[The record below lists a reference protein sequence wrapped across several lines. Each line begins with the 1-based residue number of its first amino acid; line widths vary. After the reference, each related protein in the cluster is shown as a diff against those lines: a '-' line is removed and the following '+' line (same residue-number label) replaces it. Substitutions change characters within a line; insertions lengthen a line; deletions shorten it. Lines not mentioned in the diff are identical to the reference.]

1 MLIIFIAPA
10 FIVLFVFI
18 IYPVFETIR
27 LSFYDKIGREFLGW
41 SNYAWAIKD
50 PDFRRSIL
58 NNFGWL
64 LIVPTLS
71 TFFGLVIANLAD
83 RIWWGT
89 IAKSIIFMP
98 MAISFVGAGVI
109 WKFIYDYR
117 GPEQEQIGLLNAI
130 VVAFG
135 FEPQAWLTIPI
146 WNNLFL
152 MAIMIWIQ
160 TGLALVI
167 FSAALRSIPSETLD
181 AARID
186 GASELKIF
194 WSIIIPYLQ
203 QTILV
208 IWTIITILVLKVFD
222 IIYAMTNGQW
232 QTEVLANLM
241 YDWMFRGGGDSGR
254 GSVLAFC
261 IMIGVIPILG
271 MELISAQK
279 RAENMIKKLSISS
292 IFAQL
297 LLLIFVFVW
306 IAPTFGL
313 FISSLRD
320 KDVLAISGWWTSF
333 TTTDV
338 NEIYRTKGM
347 EAQIEEDGYFIIKDK
362 VFEEG
367 SGKIISRFGITSKN
381 IDEFEVGE
389 IAVFKDGSEISIDED
404 RKLLLE
410 IKRKI
415 Y

>member
-1 MLIIFIAPA
+1 MNIISLISTVLAGIFFFIIYFQLFNFILDYIIKYKIISHRYENFIRSIIFIAPA
-10 FIVLFVFI
+10 FLVLFTFI
-18 IYPVFETIR
+18 LFPVFETIR
-27 LSFYDKIGREFLGW
+27 LSFYDKFGREFIGLD
-41 SNYAWAIKD
+41 NYLWAIKD
-50 PDFRRSIL
+50 TEFRRSIL
-58 NNFGWL
+58 NNLGWL

-71 TFFGLVIANLAD
+71 TFFGLVIANLTD

-117 GPEQEQIGLLNAI
+117 GVDDQQIGLLNAI
-130 VVAFG
+130 VVSFG
-135 FEPQAWLTIPI
+135 LEPQAWLTIPI

-167 FSAALRSIPSETLD
+167 FSAALRGIPKETLE

-186 GASELKIF
+186 GASEFRIF
-194 WSIIIPYLQ
+194 WSIIIPFLE

-261 IMIGVIPILG
+261 IMIGVIPILAWN
-271 MELISAQK
+271 LY
-279 RAENMIKKLSISS
+279 RH
-292 IFAQL
+292 
-297 LLLIFVFVW
+297 
-306 IAPTFGL
+306 
-313 FISSLRD
+313 R
-320 KDVLAISGWWTSF
+320 
-333 TTTDV
+333 
-338 NEIYRTKGM
+338 NEQST
-347 EAQIEEDGYFIIKDK
+347 
-362 VFEEG
+362 
-367 SGKIISRFGITSKN
+367 
-381 IDEFEVGE
+381 
-389 IAVFKDGSEISIDED
+389 
-404 RKLLLE
+404 
-410 IKRKI
+410 
-415 Y
+415 

>member
-1 MLIIFIAPA
+1 MNIISLISTVLAGIFFFIIYFRLFNFILDYIIKYKIIGHRYENAIRSIIFIAPA
-10 FIVLFVFI
+10 FLVLFTFI
-18 IYPVFETIR
+18 LFPVFETIR
-27 LSFYDKIGREFLGW
+27 LSFYDKFGREFIGLD
-41 SNYAWAIKD
+41 NYLWAIKD
-50 PDFRRSIL
+50 TEFRRSIL
-58 NNFGWL
+58 NNLGWL

-71 TFFGLVIANLAD
+71 TFFGLVIANLTD

-117 GPEQEQIGLLNAI
+117 GVDDQQIGLLNAI
-130 VVAFG
+130 VVSFG
-135 FEPQAWLTIPI
+135 LEPQAWLTIPI

-167 FSAALRSIPSETLD
+167 FSAALRGIPKETLE

-186 GASELKIF
+186 GASEFRIF
-194 WSIIIPYLQ
+194 WSIIIPFLE

-261 IMIGVIPILG
+261 IMIGVIPILAWN
-271 MELISAQK
+271 LY
-279 RAENMIKKLSISS
+279 RH
-292 IFAQL
+292 
-297 LLLIFVFVW
+297 
-306 IAPTFGL
+306 
-313 FISSLRD
+313 R
-320 KDVLAISGWWTSF
+320 
-333 TTTDV
+333 
-338 NEIYRTKGM
+338 NEQST
-347 EAQIEEDGYFIIKDK
+347 
-362 VFEEG
+362 
-367 SGKIISRFGITSKN
+367 
-381 IDEFEVGE
+381 
-389 IAVFKDGSEISIDED
+389 
-404 RKLLLE
+404 
-410 IKRKI
+410 
-415 Y
+415 

>member
-1 MLIIFIAPA
+1 MNIISLISTVLAGIFFFIIYFRLFNFILDYIIKYKIISHRYENSIRSIIFIAPA
-10 FIVLFVFI
+10 FLVLFTFI
-18 IYPVFETIR
+18 LFPVFETIR
-27 LSFYDKIGREFLGW
+27 LSFYDKFGREFIGFE
-41 SNYAWAIKD
+41 NYLWAIKD
-50 PDFRRSIL
+50 NEFRRSIL
-58 NNFGWL
+58 NNLGWL

-71 TFFGLVIANLAD
+71 TFFGLVIANLTD

-117 GPEQEQIGLLNAI
+117 GIDDQQIGLLNAI
-130 VVAFG
+130 VVSFG
-135 FEPQAWLTIPI
+135 LEPQAWLTIPI

-167 FSAALRSIPSETLD
+167 FSAALRGIPKETLE

-186 GASELKIF
+186 GASEFRIF
-194 WSIIIPYLQ
+194 WSIIIPFLE

-261 IMIGVIPILG
+261 IMIGVIPILAWN
-271 MELISAQK
+271 LY
-279 RAENMIKKLSISS
+279 RH
-292 IFAQL
+292 
-297 LLLIFVFVW
+297 
-306 IAPTFGL
+306 
-313 FISSLRD
+313 R
-320 KDVLAISGWWTSF
+320 
-333 TTTDV
+333 
-338 NEIYRTKGM
+338 NEQST
-347 EAQIEEDGYFIIKDK
+347 
-362 VFEEG
+362 
-367 SGKIISRFGITSKN
+367 
-381 IDEFEVGE
+381 
-389 IAVFKDGSEISIDED
+389 
-404 RKLLLE
+404 
-410 IKRKI
+410 
-415 Y
+415 

>member
-1 MLIIFIAPA
+1 MFSLALTVLIGILFFVMFFHLSNFLLDFYQIKKSKTLTYENSIRAVIFIAPA

-18 IYPVFETIR
+18 IFPVFETIR
-27 LSFYDKIGREFLGW
+27 LSFFDKRGEVFVGIYNF
-41 SNYAWAIKD
+41 AWAIKD

-83 RIWWGT
+83 RVWWGT

-117 GPEQEQIGLLNAI
+117 GPGDEQIGLLNAI
-130 VVAFG
+130 TVALG
-135 FEPQAWLTIPI
+135 FEPQAWLTIPL

-152 MAIMIWIQ
+152 MAIMVWIQ

-167 FSAALRSIPSETLD
+167 FSAALRSIPNETLD

-254 GSVLAFC
+254 GSVLDIC

-271 MELISAQK
+271 WNLYQHRKEQK
-279 RAENMIKKLSISS
+279 L
-292 IFAQL
+292 
-297 LLLIFVFVW
+297 
-306 IAPTFGL
+306 
-313 FISSLRD
+313 
-320 KDVLAISGWWTSF
+320 
-333 TTTDV
+333 
-338 NEIYRTKGM
+338 
-347 EAQIEEDGYFIIKDK
+347 
-362 VFEEG
+362 
-367 SGKIISRFGITSKN
+367 
-381 IDEFEVGE
+381 
-389 IAVFKDGSEISIDED
+389 
-404 RKLLLE
+404 
-410 IKRKI
+410 
-415 Y
+415 

>member
-1 MLIIFIAPA
+1 MSMFSLALTVLIGILVFVMFFHLSNFLLDFYQIKKSKTLTYENSIRAVIFIAPA

-18 IYPVFETIR
+18 IFPVFETIR
-27 LSFYDKIGREFLGW
+27 LSFFDKRGEVFVGIYNF
-41 SNYAWAIKD
+41 AWAIKD

-83 RIWWGT
+83 RVWWGT

-117 GPEQEQIGLLNAI
+117 GPGDEQIGLLNAI
-130 VVAFG
+130 TVAFG
-135 FEPQAWLTIPI
+135 FEPQAWLTIPL

-152 MAIMIWIQ
+152 MAIMVWIQ

-167 FSAALRSIPSETLD
+167 FSAALRSIPNETLD

-254 GSVLAFC
+254 GSVLAIC

-271 MELISAQK
+271 WNLYQHRKEQK
-279 RAENMIKKLSISS
+279 L
-292 IFAQL
+292 
-297 LLLIFVFVW
+297 
-306 IAPTFGL
+306 
-313 FISSLRD
+313 
-320 KDVLAISGWWTSF
+320 
-333 TTTDV
+333 
-338 NEIYRTKGM
+338 
-347 EAQIEEDGYFIIKDK
+347 
-362 VFEEG
+362 
-367 SGKIISRFGITSKN
+367 
-381 IDEFEVGE
+381 
-389 IAVFKDGSEISIDED
+389 
-404 RKLLLE
+404 
-410 IKRKI
+410 
-415 Y
+415 

>member
-1 MLIIFIAPA
+1 MNIISLISTVLAGIFFFIIYFRLFNFILDYIIKYKIIDHRYENSIRSIIFIAPA
-10 FIVLFVFI
+10 FLVLFTFI
-18 IYPVFETIR
+18 LFPVFETIR
-27 LSFYDKIGREFLGW
+27 LSFYDKFGREFIGLD
-41 SNYAWAIKD
+41 NYLWAIKD
-50 PDFRRSIL
+50 NEFRRSIL
-58 NNFGWL
+58 NNLGWL

-71 TFFGLVIANLAD
+71 TFFGLVIANLTD

-117 GPEQEQIGLLNAI
+117 GVDDQQIGLLNAI
-130 VVAFG
+130 VVSFG
-135 FEPQAWLTIPI
+135 LEPQAWLTIPI

-167 FSAALRSIPSETLD
+167 FSAALRGIPKETLE

-186 GASELKIF
+186 AASEFRIF
-194 WSIIIPYLQ
+194 WSIIIPFLE

-261 IMIGVIPILG
+261 IMIGVIPILAWN
-271 MELISAQK
+271 LY
-279 RAENMIKKLSISS
+279 RH
-292 IFAQL
+292 
-297 LLLIFVFVW
+297 
-306 IAPTFGL
+306 
-313 FISSLRD
+313 R
-320 KDVLAISGWWTSF
+320 
-333 TTTDV
+333 
-338 NEIYRTKGM
+338 NEQST
-347 EAQIEEDGYFIIKDK
+347 
-362 VFEEG
+362 
-367 SGKIISRFGITSKN
+367 
-381 IDEFEVGE
+381 
-389 IAVFKDGSEISIDED
+389 
-404 RKLLLE
+404 
-410 IKRKI
+410 
-415 Y
+415 

>member
-1 MLIIFIAPA
+1 MTIFSLALTVLIGILAFVLFFHVSNFLLDYFGKRSSKIFKLENSLRVVIFIAPA

-130 VVAFG
+130 VVALG

-271 MELISAQK
+271 WNLYQHRKEH
-279 RAENMIKKLSISS
+279 
-292 IFAQL
+292 
-297 LLLIFVFVW
+297 
-306 IAPTFGL
+306 
-313 FISSLRD
+313 
-320 KDVLAISGWWTSF
+320 
-333 TTTDV
+333 
-338 NEIYRTKGM
+338 
-347 EAQIEEDGYFIIKDK
+347 
-362 VFEEG
+362 
-367 SGKIISRFGITSKN
+367 KI
-381 IDEFEVGE
+381 
-389 IAVFKDGSEISIDED
+389 
-404 RKLLLE
+404 
-410 IKRKI
+410 
-415 Y
+415 

>member
-1 MLIIFIAPA
+1 MNIISLISTVLAGIFFFIIYFRLFNFILDYIIKYKIISHRYENSIRSIIFITPA
-10 FIVLFVFI
+10 FLVLFTFI
-18 IYPVFETIR
+18 LFPVFETIR
-27 LSFYDKIGREFLGW
+27 LSFYDKFGREFIGLN
-41 SNYAWAIKD
+41 NYFWAIKD
-50 PDFRRSIL
+50 TEFRRSIL
-58 NNFGWL
+58 NNLGWL

-71 TFFGLVIANLAD
+71 TFFGLVIANLTD

-117 GPEQEQIGLLNAI
+117 GVDDQQIGLLNAI
-130 VVAFG
+130 VVSFG
-135 FEPQAWLTIPI
+135 LEPQAWLTIPI

-167 FSAALRSIPSETLD
+167 FSAALRGIPKETLE

-186 GASELKIF
+186 GASEFRIF
-194 WSIIIPYLQ
+194 WSIIIPFLE

-261 IMIGVIPILG
+261 IMIGVIPILAWN
-271 MELISAQK
+271 LY
-279 RAENMIKKLSISS
+279 RH
-292 IFAQL
+292 
-297 LLLIFVFVW
+297 
-306 IAPTFGL
+306 
-313 FISSLRD
+313 R
-320 KDVLAISGWWTSF
+320 
-333 TTTDV
+333 
-338 NEIYRTKGM
+338 NEQST
-347 EAQIEEDGYFIIKDK
+347 
-362 VFEEG
+362 
-367 SGKIISRFGITSKN
+367 
-381 IDEFEVGE
+381 
-389 IAVFKDGSEISIDED
+389 
-404 RKLLLE
+404 
-410 IKRKI
+410 
-415 Y
+415 

>member
-1 MLIIFIAPA
+1 MNIISLISTVLAGIFFFIIYFRLFNFILDYIIKYKIISHRYENSIRSIIFIAPA
-10 FIVLFVFI
+10 FLVLFTFI
-18 IYPVFETIR
+18 LFPVFETIR
-27 LSFYDKIGREFLGW
+27 LSFYDKFGREFIGFD
-41 SNYAWAIKD
+41 NYLWAIKD
-50 PDFRRSIL
+50 TEFRRSIL
-58 NNFGWL
+58 NNLGWL

-71 TFFGLVIANLAD
+71 TFFGLVIANLTD

-117 GPEQEQIGLLNAI
+117 GVDDQQIGLLNAI
-130 VVAFG
+130 VVSFG
-135 FEPQAWLTIPI
+135 LEPQAWLTIPI

-167 FSAALRSIPSETLD
+167 FSAALRGIPKETLE

-186 GASELKIF
+186 GASEFRIF
-194 WSIIIPYLQ
+194 WSIIIPFLE

-261 IMIGVIPILG
+261 IMIGVIPILAWN
-271 MELISAQK
+271 LY
-279 RAENMIKKLSISS
+279 RH
-292 IFAQL
+292 
-297 LLLIFVFVW
+297 
-306 IAPTFGL
+306 
-313 FISSLRD
+313 R
-320 KDVLAISGWWTSF
+320 
-333 TTTDV
+333 
-338 NEIYRTKGM
+338 NEQST
-347 EAQIEEDGYFIIKDK
+347 
-362 VFEEG
+362 
-367 SGKIISRFGITSKN
+367 
-381 IDEFEVGE
+381 
-389 IAVFKDGSEISIDED
+389 
-404 RKLLLE
+404 
-410 IKRKI
+410 
-415 Y
+415 

>member
-1 MLIIFIAPA
+1 VNIVSLISTVLAGIFFFIIYFRLFNFILDYFIKYKIISHRYENSIRSIIFIAPA
-10 FIVLFVFI
+10 FLVLFTFI
-18 IYPVFETIR
+18 LFPVFETIR
-27 LSFYDKIGREFLGW
+27 LSFYDKFGREFIGLD
-41 SNYAWAIKD
+41 NYLWAIKD
-50 PDFRRSIL
+50 NEFRRSIL
-58 NNFGWL
+58 NNLGWL

-71 TFFGLVIANLAD
+71 TFFGLVIANLTD

-117 GPEQEQIGLLNAI
+117 GVDDQQIGLLNAI
-130 VVAFG
+130 VVSFG
-135 FEPQAWLTIPI
+135 LEPQAWLTIPI

-167 FSAALRSIPSETLD
+167 FSAALRGIPKETLE

-186 GASELKIF
+186 GASEFRIF
-194 WSIIIPYLQ
+194 WSIIIPFLE

-261 IMIGVIPILG
+261 IMIGVIPILAWN
-271 MELISAQK
+271 LY
-279 RAENMIKKLSISS
+279 RH
-292 IFAQL
+292 
-297 LLLIFVFVW
+297 
-306 IAPTFGL
+306 
-313 FISSLRD
+313 R
-320 KDVLAISGWWTSF
+320 
-333 TTTDV
+333 
-338 NEIYRTKGM
+338 NEQST
-347 EAQIEEDGYFIIKDK
+347 
-362 VFEEG
+362 
-367 SGKIISRFGITSKN
+367 
-381 IDEFEVGE
+381 
-389 IAVFKDGSEISIDED
+389 
-404 RKLLLE
+404 
-410 IKRKI
+410 
-415 Y
+415 

>member
-1 MLIIFIAPA
+1 MSMFSLALTVLIGILFFVMFFHLSNFLLDYYQIKKSKTLIYEDSIRAVIFIAPA

-18 IYPVFETIR
+18 IFPVFETIR
-27 LSFYDKIGREFLGW
+27 LSFFDKRGEVFVGIYNF
-41 SNYAWAIKD
+41 AWAIKD

-83 RIWWGT
+83 RVWWGT

-117 GPEQEQIGLLNAI
+117 GPGDEQIGLLNAI
-130 VVAFG
+130 TVALG
-135 FEPQAWLTIPI
+135 FEPQAWLTIPL

-152 MAIMIWIQ
+152 MAIMVWIQ

-167 FSAALRSIPSETLD
+167 FSAALRSIPNETLD

-254 GSVLAFC
+254 GSVLAIC

-271 MELISAQK
+271 WNLYQHRKEQK
-279 RAENMIKKLSISS
+279 L
-292 IFAQL
+292 
-297 LLLIFVFVW
+297 
-306 IAPTFGL
+306 
-313 FISSLRD
+313 
-320 KDVLAISGWWTSF
+320 
-333 TTTDV
+333 
-338 NEIYRTKGM
+338 
-347 EAQIEEDGYFIIKDK
+347 
-362 VFEEG
+362 
-367 SGKIISRFGITSKN
+367 
-381 IDEFEVGE
+381 
-389 IAVFKDGSEISIDED
+389 
-404 RKLLLE
+404 
-410 IKRKI
+410 
-415 Y
+415 

>member
-1 MLIIFIAPA
+1 MTIFSLALTVLLGILVFVLFFHVSNFLLDYFGKRSSRIFKLENSLRVIIFIAPA

-27 LSFYDKIGREFLGW
+27 LSFYAKIGREFLGW

-117 GPEQEQIGLLNAI
+117 GPGDEQIGLLNAI

-271 MELISAQK
+271 WNLYQH
-279 RAENMIKKLSISS
+279 
-292 IFAQL
+292 
-297 LLLIFVFVW
+297 
-306 IAPTFGL
+306 
-313 FISSLRD
+313 
-320 KDVLAISGWWTSF
+320 
-333 TTTDV
+333 
-338 NEIYRTKGM
+338 
-347 EAQIEEDGYFIIKDK
+347 
-362 VFEEG
+362 
-367 SGKIISRFGITSKN
+367 
-381 IDEFEVGE
+381 
-389 IAVFKDGSEISIDED
+389 
-404 RKLLLE
+404 RKE
-410 IKRKI
+410 QTI
-415 Y
+415 

>member
-1 MLIIFIAPA
+1 MNIISLISTVLAGIFFFIIYFRLFNFILDYIIKYKIISHKYENSIRSIIFIAPA
-10 FIVLFVFI
+10 FLVLFTFI
-18 IYPVFETIR
+18 LFPVFETIR
-27 LSFYDKIGREFLGW
+27 LSFYDKFGREFIGFD
-41 SNYAWAIKD
+41 NYLWAIKD
-50 PDFRRSIL
+50 TEFRRSIL
-58 NNFGWL
+58 NNLGWL

-71 TFFGLVIANLAD
+71 TFFGLVIANLTD

-117 GPEQEQIGLLNAI
+117 GVDDQQIGLLNAI
-130 VVAFG
+130 VVSFG
-135 FEPQAWLTIPI
+135 LEPQAWLTIPI

-167 FSAALRSIPSETLD
+167 FSAALRGIPKETLE

-186 GASELKIF
+186 GASEFRIF
-194 WSIIIPYLQ
+194 WSIIIPFLE

-261 IMIGVIPILG
+261 IMIGVIPILAWN
-271 MELISAQK
+271 LY
-279 RAENMIKKLSISS
+279 RH
-292 IFAQL
+292 
-297 LLLIFVFVW
+297 
-306 IAPTFGL
+306 
-313 FISSLRD
+313 R
-320 KDVLAISGWWTSF
+320 
-333 TTTDV
+333 
-338 NEIYRTKGM
+338 NEQST
-347 EAQIEEDGYFIIKDK
+347 
-362 VFEEG
+362 
-367 SGKIISRFGITSKN
+367 
-381 IDEFEVGE
+381 
-389 IAVFKDGSEISIDED
+389 
-404 RKLLLE
+404 
-410 IKRKI
+410 
-415 Y
+415 